1 MNERIPHE
9 ITASVLAATTAF
21 VGGTALNLPPWAI
34 FISWAGLHLM
44 GGPSRANATRLWA
57 AMPVGSA
64 FALAIVLVD
73 QHLAPHAGGGRLA
86 QNALLGAI
94 ILVLNTAL
102 MYAGR
107 LRPISLVPGMF
118 LGFASFFA
126 TYFGGFGYD
135 HGNVW
140 AAWVSVVAMN
150 ALGPVYAFVANWAT
164 LARPTAPTGPAP
176 HAQPATAPGA
186 PVAEIR

>member
-1 MNERIPHE
+1 MRERIPHE

-21 VGGTALNLPPWAI
+21 VGGTALNLPPWAV

-44 GGPSRANATRLWA
+44 GGPSLANATRLWA
-57 AMPVGSA
+57 TMPVGSA
-64 FALAIVLVD
+64 FALVIVVCD
-73 QHLAPHAGGGRLA
+73 QHLAPHVGGGRTA

-94 ILVLNTAL
+94 ILVVNTAL

-107 LRPISLVPGMF
+107 LRAVSLVPGMF

-135 HGNVW
+135 RGNVW
-140 AAWVSVVAMN
+140 AAWISVVAMN
-150 ALGPVYAFVANWAT
+150 ALGPVYAFLADRAT
-164 LARPTAPTGPAP
+164 LSRTPAP
-176 HAQPATAPGA
+176 VATAPLA
-186 PVAEIR
+186 PAAEAH